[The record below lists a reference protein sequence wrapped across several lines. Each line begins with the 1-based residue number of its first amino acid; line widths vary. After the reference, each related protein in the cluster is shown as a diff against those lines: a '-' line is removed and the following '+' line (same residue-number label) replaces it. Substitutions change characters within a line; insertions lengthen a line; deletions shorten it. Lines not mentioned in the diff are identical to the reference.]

1 MLYVNTCSTKFE
13 TALSFMI
20 YIFDLSTYEYVY
32 TITEVLVHVEFIDYV
47 LPNLFYWIFNPIE
60 ICKIF

>member
-47 LPNLFYWIFNPIE
+47 LPNLFYWILTR
-60 ICKIF
+60 